1 MRTVDIVEK
10 EKMVA
15 LIRSCRT
22 CFLGVCGSDLQPY
35 VVPMNFG
42 FHDGHLFLHS
52 AQSGRKWEAMKE
64 NPKVCVTFCIGDDI
78 AWQDEHIACSYRMK
92 SQSVIAE
99 GSVQFIDDFEQKVEI
114 LNHLMRQYSD
124 REFSF
129 NGPAVNN
136 VGIVKLTVEHWGA
149 KSFGE
154 KAMTPWKR

>member
-1 MRTVDIVEK
+1 MRTVDLVDHEK
-10 EKMVA
+10 IAE

-22 CFLGVCGSDLQPY
+22 CFLGVCGADHQPY

-42 FHDGHLFLHS
+42 FHDGQIFLHS

-64 NPKVCVTFCIGDDI
+64 NAKVCVTFCVGDDL
-78 AWQDEHIACSYRMK
+78 AWQDEQVACSYRMK

-99 GSVQFIDDFEQKVEI
+99 GRVEFIDDFEQKVEI

-124 REFSF
+124 REFSY
-129 NGPAVNN
+129 NAPAVKN
-136 VGIVKLTVEHWGA
+136 VGIVRLKVEQWGA

-154 KAMTPWKR
+154 KAVTPWNR